1 MSDIALV
8 TGASGFVGSAVARAL
23 VARGL
28 HVRVLMRPTAS
39 RHNITGMHCEPV
51 TGDMRDEESMTAAMK
66 GARYFFHVAAD
77 YRLWA
82 RDPGEI
88 ERNNLKGAQASMG
101 AALKTGVERVVY
113 TSSVAALKPG
123 DAAVDETSRHTPQS
137 VIGAYKRS
145 KLVAEREVERLIEQE
160 KLPAVI
166 VAPSTPIGPRDVKPT
181 PTGRIIVEAA
191 TGRMPAFVDT
201 GLNLVHVDD
210 VAQGHLL
217 ALDKGKVGENYILG
231 GEDVALE
238 TMLAEIAFLSGRR
251 PPKVKLPRAP
261 LFPLAWGAEAIARL
275 TGKEPFL
282 TADALRMSRY
292 RMFFSSEKAKRE
304 LGYSARP
311 YREGLKDALSWFAE
325 QGYLSNRLGR

>member
-28 HVRVLMRPTAS
+28 NVRVLMRATAS
-39 RHNITGMHCEPV
+39 RLNIEGLHCEPV
-51 TGDMRDEESMTAAMK
+51 TGDMRDEDSMAAAMK
-66 GARYFFHVAAD
+66 GARYLFHVAAD

-88 ERNNLKGAQASMG
+88 ERNNFQGARATMG
-101 AALKTGVERVVY
+101 AALKAGVERVVY

-123 DAAVDETSRHTPQS
+123 DSAVNETSRHTPQS

-145 KLVAEREVERLIEQE
+145 KLVAEREVERLVREE
-160 KLPAVI
+160 GLPAVI
-166 VAPSTPIGPRDVKPT
+166 VAPSTPIGPRDIKPT
-181 PTGRIIVEAA
+181 PTGRVIVEAA
-191 TGRMPAFVDT
+191 TGKMPAFVDT

-217 ALDKGKVGENYILG
+217 ALDKGRIGENYILG
-231 GEDVALE
+231 GTDVALE
-238 TMLAEIAFLSGRR
+238 TMLVDIAFLSGRHA
-251 PPKVKLPRAP
+251 PTIKLPRAP
-261 LFPLAWGAEAIARL
+261 LFPLAWAAEGIARI

-292 RMFFSSEKAKRE
+292 RMFFSSEKAQRE
-304 LGYSARP
+304 LGYVARP
-311 YREGLKDALSWFAE
+311 YKEGLKDALTWFRDS
-325 QGYLSNRLGR
+325 GYLQ

>member
-1 MSDIALV
+1 MSDVALV

-23 VARGL
+23 IARGM
-28 HVRVLMRPTAS
+28 HVKVLMRPTAS
-39 RHNITGMHCEPV
+39 RLNIAELHCEPV
-51 TGDMRDEESMTAAMK
+51 LGDMRDEESMTAAMK

-88 ERNNLKGAQASMG
+88 ERNNFQGAQATMK
-101 AALKTGVERVVY
+101 AALKAGVERVVY

-123 DAAVDETSRHTPQS
+123 ASAVDETSRHTPKT

-145 KLVAEREVERLIEQE
+145 KLVAEREVERLIREE
-160 KLPAVI
+160 GLPAVI
-166 VAPSTPIGPRDVKPT
+166 VAPSTPIGPRDIKPT

-210 VAQGHLL
+210 VAQWHLA
-217 ALDKGKVGENYILG
+217 ALDRGQIGENYILG
-231 GEDVALE
+231 GADVALQ
-238 TMLAEIAFLSGRR
+238 TMLGDIAFLSGRR
-251 PPKVKLPRAP
+251 APTIKLPRAP
-261 LFPLAWGAEAIARL
+261 LFPLAWGAEAVARV

-304 LGYSARP
+304 LGYVARP
-311 YREGLKDALSWFAE
+311 YQEGLKDALSWFG
-325 QGYLSNRLGR
+325 QNGYLQ

>member
-1 MSDIALV
+1 MSDTLLV
-8 TGASGFVGSAVARAL
+8 TGASGFVGAAVARAA
-23 VARGL
+23 VARGFKT
-28 HVRVLMRPTAS
+28 RVLMRPTAS
-39 RHNITGMHCEPV
+39 RANVEGLDVEIV
-51 TGDMRDEESMTAAMK
+51 SGDMRDTASMTDALQ
-66 GARYFFHVAAD
+66 GVRYFFHVAAD

-88 ERNNLKGAQASMG
+88 ERNNLQGARATMQ
-101 AALKTGVERVVY
+101 AALAAGVERVVY

-123 DAAVDETSRHTPQS
+123 DGQAVDETSRHSPQS

-145 KLVAEREVERLIEQE
+145 KLVAEREVDRLIEKE

-166 VAPSTPIGPRDVKPT
+166 VAPSTPIGPRDIKPT
-181 PTGRIIVEAA
+181 PTGRVIVEAA

-217 ALDKGKVGENYILG
+217 ALDKGQIGENYILG
-231 GEDVALE
+231 GEDVSLQ
-238 TMLAEIAFLSGRR
+238 TMLADIAHLSGRKA
-251 PPKVKLPRAP
+251 PTIKLPRAP
-261 LFPLAWGAEAIARL
+261 LFPLAWGAEFIARL

-304 LGYSARP
+304 LGYTARP
-311 YREGLKDALSWFAE
+311 YREGLRDALNWFSLN
-325 QGYLSNRLGR
+325 GYLT

>member
-1 MSDIALV
+1 MSDVALV

-28 HVRVLMRPTAS
+28 HVRVLMRASAS
-39 RHNITGMHCEPV
+39 RDNIAGTACEPV
-51 TGDMRDEESMTAAMK
+51 IGDMRDEAAMTAAMK

-88 ERNNLKGAQASMG
+88 ERNNLLGAQASMG
-101 AALKTGVERVVY
+101 AALKCGVEKVVY

-123 DAAVDETSRHTPQS
+123 ETAVDETSRNTAEG
-137 VIGAYKRS
+137 VVGAYKRS
-145 KLVAEREVERLIEQE
+145 KLVAEREVERLINSE

-166 VAPSTPIGPRDVKPT
+166 VAPSTPIGPRDIKPT

-191 TGRMPAFVDT
+191 TGRIPAFVDT

-231 GEDVALE
+231 GEDV
-238 TMLAEIAFLSGRR
+238 
-251 PPKVKLPRAP
+251 
-261 LFPLAWGAEAIARL
+261 
-275 TGKEPFL
+275 
-282 TADALRMSRY
+282 
-292 RMFFSSEKAKRE
+292 
-304 LGYSARP
+304 
-311 YREGLKDALSWFAE
+311 
-325 QGYLSNRLGR
+325 